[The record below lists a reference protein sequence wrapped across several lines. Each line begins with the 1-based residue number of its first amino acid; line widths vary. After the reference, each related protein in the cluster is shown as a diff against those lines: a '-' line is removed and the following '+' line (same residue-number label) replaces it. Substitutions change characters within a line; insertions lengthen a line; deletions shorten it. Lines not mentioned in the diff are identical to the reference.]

1 MASGKKYMSS
11 RERGSCPDQ
20 LRSRRSYADAHRSWI
35 QSKLSGEDRLVQ
47 PTIEWKAIREISSVQ
62 LHGEVGVPVLETS
75 CDKAVAT
82 IDLLQD
88 ILIPIRVR
96 PTSVIMEQDIPT
108 MELGAI
114 IDERRAQVSH
124 RVHAVQEEAGL
135 HDVML
140 SL

>member
-1 MASGKKYMSS
+1 M
-11 RERGSCPDQ
+11 
-20 LRSRRSYADAHRSWI
+20 
-35 QSKLSGEDRLVQ
+35 
-47 PTIEWKAIREISSVQ
+47 
-62 LHGEVGVPVLETS
+62 PVLETS

>member
-1 MASGKKYMSS
+1 MLTVLGSNRSSVGKM
-11 RERGSCPDQ
+11 P
-20 LRSRRSYADAHRSWI
+20 RSAN
-35 QSKLSGEDRLVQ
+35 DRVESH
-47 PTIEWKAIREISSVQ
+47 PKISSVQ

-124 RVHAVQEEAGL
+124 RVHAVQEELGY
-135 HDVML
+135 MMSL